1 MLYIFLLP
9 CCSWDTVAMCSST
22 MYMFHI
28 RACYVWHKVEMC
40 SFTTDLKLLLRL
52 PGVQTPLLQLFL
64 VTWHLHVVAAS
75 LFSTPLLRVPR
86 AQDLRSCFG
95 PFFST
100 NKAVLVQFLCAESAP
115 SRKISCPTSPI
126 ESRRGRLMEHSVLLH
141 FYSILMRSKP
151 DSSASRGQ
159 WSFEFLRCHP
169 PEFGRC
175 NMFRLLTQGRMSSAT
190 PLSSLSH
197 IFIVSSI

>member
-9 CCSWDTVAMCSST
+9 CCSWDTVAMCSGT

-28 RACYVWHKVEMC
+28 GACYVWHKVEMC

-95 PFFST
+95 PCYST
-100 NKAVLVQFLCAESAP
+100 NKAVLVQCLCAESAP
-115 SRKISCPTSPI
+115 SHKISCPTPLI
-126 ESRRGRLMEHSVLLH
+126 ESLRGNPGLSANERPRKKPLMKTVDWNQCKVHDPVLH
-141 FYSILMRSKP
+141 
-151 DSSASRGQ
+151 
-159 WSFEFLRCHP
+159 LRAVP
-169 PEFGRC
+169 GA
-175 NMFRLLTQGRMSSAT
+175 LTND
-190 PLSSLSH
+190 LS
-197 IFIVSSI
+197 